1 MWIHLFKLSKLC
13 RAVTPDSANM
23 EPMRREDGVTIDD
36 RSARII
42 LLNGTTSAGKSTLAR
57 AIQRRL
63 DPQPVLTGLDAFVFP
78 SFPPAWNDTPTGCLF
93 EKTPDGAVHLRLGP
107 GGIALTKAFH
117 PSVAAMANEGLSVIV
132 DDCLFEPWLLQD
144 WLDVLSGHHI
154 TFVGVYCDLAEA
166 ERRELQRGDRQI
178 GQVLGQIGQVHLHGD
193 YDISVD
199 TTAKTP
205 SQCADEVVQAL
216 KSGVGATAFDRLRR
230 NSLGR
235 RGSQNPSKKPASERT
250 MI

>member
-1 MWIHLFKLSKLC
+1 
-13 RAVTPDSANM
+13 
-23 EPMRREDGVTIDD
+23 
-36 RSARII
+36 
-42 LLNGTTSAGKSTLAR
+42 
-57 AIQRRL
+57 
-63 DPQPVLTGLDAFVFP
+63 
-78 SFPPAWNDTPTGCLF
+78 
-93 EKTPDGAVHLRLGP
+93 
-107 GGIALTKAFH
+107 
-117 PSVAAMANEGLSVIV
+117 MANEGLSVIV

-230 NSLGR
+230 NSVGR
-235 RGSQNPSKKPASERT
+235 RGIQNPSEKPASERT
-250 MI
+250 MT

>member
-1 MWIHLFKLSKLC
+1 M
-13 RAVTPDSANM
+13 
-23 EPMRREDGVTIDD
+23 
-36 RSARII
+36 
-42 LLNGTTSAGKSTLAR
+42 
-57 AIQRRL
+57 
-63 DPQPVLTGLDAFVFP
+63 
-78 SFPPAWNDTPTGCLF
+78 
-93 EKTPDGAVHLRLGP
+93 
-107 GGIALTKAFH
+107 
-117 PSVAAMANEGLSVIV
+117 
-132 DDCLFEPWLLQD
+132 QD

-235 RGSQNPSKKPASERT
+235 RGSQNPSEKPASERT
-250 MI
+250 MT